1 MLIFHSAG
9 RFELP
14 AMWEQLCHQPEHTFM
29 PDDTAAEFQLL
40 ARESDIPLPDSLQ
53 RLLASGKT
61 RYSADW
67 PLSWRERCLHEPPAL
82 ISLYDFEWIT
92 ASGSRQHIE
101 QWLNPEDQQGRRF
114 LPFAESGAGDVYC
127 LTPID
132 DGAPGVAL
140 ILHDAE
146 YSRIAYRSFDD
157 FICASFLETFADMSH
172 LVDDFSE
179 QEALLILRRDVSQLA
194 GVLGETAVKYLQA
207 FVGLPA
213 GLHESSRPGDPA
225 RVFALISRAQLE
237 AERGHFP
244 SPEIAPFK
252 ITARWELR
260 PAVASTTGLPSEKK
274 PADWRDL
281 ALDPRQKLAA
291 IQFYRQQ
298 HGGSLG
304 EAKAAIERYLADT
317 R

>member
-1 MLIFHSAG
+1 
-9 RFELP
+9 
-14 AMWEQLCHQPEHTFM
+14 M

-40 ARESDIPLPDSLQ
+40 ASESEIPLPDSLQ

-61 RYSADW
+61 RYAADW
-67 PLSWRERCLHEPPAL
+67 PSSWRERCLHGPPAL

-92 ASGSRQHIE
+92 ASDSQQHIE
-101 QWLNPEDQQGRRF
+101 QWLNPEAQQGRRF
-114 LPFAESGAGDVYC
+114 FPFAESGAGDVYC
-127 LTPID
+127 LTLMD

-140 ILHDAE
+140 IQHDAE

-179 QEALLILRRDVSQLA
+179 QEALLILRRDVSQVA
-194 GVLGETAVKYLQA
+194 GLLGETTAKYLQA

-213 GLHESSRPGDPA
+213 GFHESSRPADPA
-225 RVFALISRAQLE
+225 RVFALISQAQLA

-252 ITARWELR
+252 ITARWEVP
-260 PAVASTTGLPSEKK
+260 PAVASTTGIPAEKK

-304 EAKAAIERYLADT
+304 EAKAAIERYLADP

>member
-1 MLIFHSAG
+1 
-9 RFELP
+9 
-14 AMWEQLCHQPEHTFM
+14 M
-29 PDDTAAEFQLL
+29 PDDTAEFQLL
-40 ARESDIPLPDSLQ
+40 ASESGIPLPDSLQ

-67 PLSWRERCLHEPPAL
+67 PSSWREQCLHEPPAL

-92 ASGSRQHIE
+92 ASDSRQHIE
-101 QWLNPEDQQGRRF
+101 QWLNPEAQQGRRF

-127 LTPID
+127 LTPMD

-140 ILHDAE
+140 IQHDAE
-146 YSRIAYRSFDD
+146 YSRIAYRSFND

-179 QEALLILRRDVSQLA
+179 QEALLILRRDVSQVA
-194 GVLGETAVKYLQA
+194 GLLGETGAKYLQA

-213 GLHESSRPGDPA
+213 GFHESSRPADPA
-225 RVFALISRAQLE
+225 RVFALISQAQLA

-244 SPEIAPFK
+244 SPDLAPFK
-252 ITARWELR
+252 ITARWEVP
-260 PAVASTTGLPSEKK
+260 PAVASTTGIPAEKK

-281 ALDPRQKLAA
+281 ALDPRQKLAS

-304 EAKAAIERYLADT
+304 EAKAAIERYLADP